1 MLGNC
6 QSGIR
11 LSRKVQQK
19 TITQVVYLNSK
30 SVKVPGMGP
39 GESYMGLGLEIHTA
53 RWLVV
58 KDLEY
63 GPGRVFKGGW

>member
-1 MLGNC
+1 M
-6 QSGIR
+6 
-11 LSRKVQQK
+11 QQK

-39 GESYMGLGLEIHTA
+39 GESYTGLGLGICTA
-53 RWLVV
+53 RRLMV

-63 GPGRVFKGGW
+63 RPGRVFKGGQ

>member
-1 MLGNC
+1 M
-6 QSGIR
+6 
-11 LSRKVQQK
+11 QQK

-39 GESYMGLGLEIHTA
+39 GESYMGIGLGIHTA
-53 RWLVV
+53 RRLMV

-63 GPGRVFKGGW
+63 GPGRVFKGAGR